1 MEPRN
6 PTANTEPDF
15 EEEAWEVARNAI
27 VAGGKEPAEAVEIMR
42 QSWRTQH
49 QRELDAWNE
58 HVQQRRA
65 NPGPGSNNGDD
76 AAVDTPG
83 DERPEWLDRPTPG
96 FLDIQ
101 PARHVLKKLEKK
113 EYVELWHF
121 TVQGCQDAALIDIA
135 TPDDTFGIVNT
146 EKGLMLQTVGASSVS
161 SKVIKD
167 ESLSWDQLS
176 EGKRRLLDAMNS
188 CGWSEHEVRELA
200 KFYLSLDLHPIRS
213 QEYRLQ
219 AILRYQD
226 RVRRDWVR
234 NIRLGDPY
242 SIGTINSD
250 LIKDYQRQ
258 IALEITARNNVCTF
272 PVSTYRNAER

>member
-135 TPDDTFGIVNT
+135 TPDDTFGIVNM

-213 QEYRLQ
+213 QEYGLQ
-219 AILRYQD
+219 VILCYQD

-242 SIGTINSD
+242 LIGTINRD